1 MKTDQNRRKYLSE
14 YRAPDFTIKRTSLSF
29 NIDEQQTRVTSCLQ
43 LSRQT
48 EDATASLRLD
58 GIGLSLL
65 SLSIDGAV
73 LQPAQYEITETQLI
87 VFEVADEFEF
97 SCEVE
102 IDPSANT
109 SLEGLYLSS
118 GNFCTQCEAEG
129 FRRITY
135 YIDRPDVM
143 SVFET
148 TISAAKAKYPVV
160 LSNGVCVDS
169 GESGE
174 RHWFRWSDP
183 YPKPSYLF
191 ALVVGDLACING
203 TFVTAS
209 GRSVDLQFFTEHHNK
224 DKCAHALTSLQKAM
238 KWDEETY
245 GLEYDLDLYMVVAVD
260 DFNMGAMENK
270 GLNVF
275 NTKYVLANPETATD
289 SDFLA
294 IEGVIA
300 HEYFHNWTGNRVTCR
315 DWFQL
320 SLKEGLTVFRDQQ
333 FSADMTSAA
342 IQRINDVRVLRNHQ
356 FAEDAGPMAHPIRPA
371 SYQEINN
378 FYTATV
384 YNKGAEV
391 VRMIHTL
398 LGVENF
404 RKGMDLYFQRH
415 DGQAVTTDDF
425 RQAMADASGVN
436 LDQFQLWYEQSG
448 TPKIEIK
455 RDYDQSKQSLILD
468 IIQHPGETRGK
479 PNQAFHLPM
488 RISLFDP
495 QGGAIK
501 LDAQGS
507 LEHTVDVRAKRQQ
520 LKFKNIYALPLISA
534 LRGFSAPVLLET
546 DSLDD
551 ELAVLMSCDSDPF
564 NRWEAGQQYA
574 SRVMLGLMKI
584 SPEAWSAATQ
594 GLAGAYR
601 KLLLDKETHLPL
613 VAEMMV
619 LPSEKYLGEM
629 LVTVDVHK
637 LRQVR
642 EYVKYSIA
650 RVNEERL
657 HALYVECD
665 QRGEY
670 RVSPEDTAR
679 RRMKNTCLGYLL
691 MLDKSDYFELCSQQ
705 FETANNMT
713 DQIGCLQSIVHY
725 RNSVRDTIVD
735 QFYQQWQDTALVV
748 DKWFSAQAMSYEHNA
763 LAEIIALFEHKA
775 YTLHNPNRARSL
787 LGALIANSSAFHDS
801 SGLGYEFVAQKII
814 ELDVINPQ
822 VAARMANS
830 FLYWRKLI
838 PEQGELM
845 KRQIEM
851 IGATENISNDLNEL
865 MATSLM
871 DSPGLG

>member
-14 YRAPDFTIKRTSLSF
+14 YRAPDFTIRRTSLSF

-356 FAEDAGPMAHPIRPA
+356 FAEDA
-371 SYQEINN
+371 
-378 FYTATV
+378 
-384 YNKGAEV
+384 
-391 VRMIHTL
+391 
-398 LGVENF
+398 
-404 RKGMDLYFQRH
+404 
-415 DGQAVTTDDF
+415 
-425 RQAMADASGVN
+425 
-436 LDQFQLWYEQSG
+436 
-448 TPKIEIK
+448 
-455 RDYDQSKQSLILD
+455 
-468 IIQHPGETRGK
+468 
-479 PNQAFHLPM
+479 
-488 RISLFDP
+488 
-495 QGGAIK
+495 
-501 LDAQGS
+501 
-507 LEHTVDVRAKRQQ
+507 
-520 LKFKNIYALPLISA
+520 
-534 LRGFSAPVLLET
+534 
-546 DSLDD
+546 
-551 ELAVLMSCDSDPF
+551 
-564 NRWEAGQQYA
+564 
-574 SRVMLGLMKI
+574 
-584 SPEAWSAATQ
+584 
-594 GLAGAYR
+594 
-601 KLLLDKETHLPL
+601 
-613 VAEMMV
+613 
-619 LPSEKYLGEM
+619 
-629 LVTVDVHK
+629 
-637 LRQVR
+637 
-642 EYVKYSIA
+642 A
-650 RVNEERL
+650 R
-657 HALYVECD
+657 C
-665 QRGEY
+665 
-670 RVSPEDTAR
+670 
-679 RRMKNTCLGYLL
+679 
-691 MLDKSDYFELCSQQ
+691 
-705 FETANNMT
+705 
-713 DQIGCLQSIVHY
+713 
-725 RNSVRDTIVD
+725 
-735 QFYQQWQDTALVV
+735 
-748 DKWFSAQAMSYEHNA
+748 
-763 LAEIIALFEHKA
+763 
-775 YTLHNPNRARSL
+775 
-787 LGALIANSSAFHDS
+787 
-801 SGLGYEFVAQKII
+801 
-814 ELDVINPQ
+814 
-822 VAARMANS
+822 
-830 FLYWRKLI
+830 
-838 PEQGELM
+838 
-845 KRQIEM
+845 
-851 IGATENISNDLNEL
+851 
-865 MATSLM
+865 
-871 DSPGLG
+871 